1 MHAEWLSLAEVIL
14 AQKAATLSVQKIDMT
29 MYILAFGSKFTYHIA
44 SIKPLSLLA
53 PLPIRPRLLE
63 TSEINHPLN

>member
-1 MHAEWLSLAEVIL
+1 MHTEWLSLAEVIL
-14 AQKAATLSVQKIDMT
+14 AQKATLSVQKIDMT
-29 MYILAFGSKFTYHIA
+29 MYILAFGSKFTYLIA